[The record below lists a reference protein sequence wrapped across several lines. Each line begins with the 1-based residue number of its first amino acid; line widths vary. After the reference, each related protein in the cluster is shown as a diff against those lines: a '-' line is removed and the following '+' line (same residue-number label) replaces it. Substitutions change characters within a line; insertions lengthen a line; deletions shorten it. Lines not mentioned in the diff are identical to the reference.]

1 MKKIIITADDYCA
14 TPAIN
19 RGIRTAIDHGVINSV
34 AVLMNLPNSKTDL
47 ADLVAD
53 YQTRINNDKL
63 QRGVHLTISSGEPI
77 SQNVPSLLLPSPSKK
92 FKPLHELNPL
102 SINISD
108 LKKEID
114 AQISAFIEVTGF
126 KPLHLS
132 VHHGTLTLFNNLFD
146 IYIATAKR
154 INSPIRNPII
164 ISREKIQGFKLWT
177 KMQRTGLFTAFRLF
191 DDNGIDLLWDQNK
204 SVNVKEL
211 RKILID
217 EAPDLKSTQHFIDI
231 YYGSG
236 KARRLRRIMKH
247 FPHDH
252 NEMVVHLSDMH
263 SISELNKVPH
273 GVNPNYFNTRMQEL
287 ATLTRVG
294 LLSGHMLE
302 YRIGW
307 GKWGDL

>member
-19 RGIRTAIDHGVINSV
+19 RGIRTAIDHGVVNSV

-47 ADLVAD
+47 ANLLSD
-53 YQTRINNDKL
+53 YRTKVDNGKL
-63 QRGVHLTISSGEPI
+63 QLGVHLTISSGEPI
-77 SQNVPSLLLPSPSKK
+77 SQNVSSLLLPSPSKK
-92 FKPLHELNPL
+92 FKPLDKLNPQ
-102 SINISD
+102 SIKAAE

-114 AQISAFIEVTGF
+114 AQVSAFIQVTGF
-126 KPLHLS
+126 KPEHLS

-146 IYIATAKR
+146 IYIDVAKR
-154 INSPIRNPII
+154 INTPIRNPII

-177 KMQRTGLFTAFRLF
+177 KMQRTGLFTAFRLI

-211 RKILID
+211 RKILN
-217 EAPDLKSTQHFIDI
+217 EESPELKSTEHFIDI

-252 NEMVVHLSDMH
+252 NEMVVHLSDTH
-263 SISELNKVPH
+263 SQSELNNVPR
-273 GVNPNYFNTRMQEL
+273 GVNPKYFKTRMLEL
-287 ATLTRVG
+287 ETLTRTG
-294 LLSGHMLE
+294 LLAGHMRE
-302 YRIGW
+302 YEIGW
-307 GKWGDL
+307 GKWSSL

>member
-19 RGIRTAIDHGVINSV
+19 RGIRTAIDKGVINSV

-47 ADLVAD
+47 QNLVAD
-53 YQTRINNDKL
+53 YQTKIDNGKL
-63 QRGVHLTISSGEPI
+63 QLGVHLTISSGEPI
-77 SQNVPSLLLPSPSKK
+77 SQNVPSLLLPAPSKK
-92 FKPLHELNPL
+92 FKPLDELNPQA
-102 SINISD
+102 ID
-108 LKKEID
+108 LPELKREID
-114 AQISAFIEVTGF
+114 AQIAAFIQVTGS

-146 IYIATAKR
+146 VYIDAAKR
-154 INSPIRNPII
+154 INAPIRNPII

-217 EAPDLKSTQHFIDI
+217 ESPDLRSTQHFIDI

-252 NEMVVHLSDMH
+252 NEMVVHLSDTH
-263 SISELNKVPH
+263 TLNELNDVPH
-273 GVNPNYFNTRMQEL
+273 GVNPKYFKTRMQEL
-287 ATLTRVG
+287 ATLTRDG
-294 LLSGHMLE
+294 LLSGHMRE
-302 YRIGW
+302 YRVGW

>member
-19 RGIRTAIDHGVINSV
+19 RGIRTAIDKGVINSV
-34 AVLMNLPNSKTDL
+34 AVLMNLPNSKSDL
-47 ADLVAD
+47 ENLVAD
-53 YQTRINNDKL
+53 YQTKIDSDKL
-63 QRGVHLTISSGEPI
+63 QLGVHLTISSGEPI
-77 SQNVPSLLLPSPSKK
+77 SSNVPSLLLPTPSKK
-92 FKPLHELNPL
+92 LKPLDELNPQ
-102 SINISD
+102 SINVLE

-114 AQISAFIEVTGF
+114 AQIDAFVQITGF

-146 IYIATAKR
+146 IYIAAAKR
-154 INSPIRNPII
+154 HGTPIRNPII

-211 RKILID
+211 RKILRD
-217 EAPDLKSTQHFIDI
+217 ESPDLRSTQHFIDI

-252 NEMVVHLSDMH
+252 NEMVVHLSNSH
-263 SISELNKVPH
+263 SESELNKVPH
-273 GVNPNYFNTRMQEL
+273 GVNPNYFKTRMLEL
-287 ATLTRVG
+287 DTLTREG
-294 LLSGHMLE
+294 LLDGHMQE
-302 YRIGW
+302 YGIQW
-307 GKWGDL
+307 GRWEDL

>member
-19 RGIRTAIDHGVINSV
+19 RGIRSAIDTGVINSV

-47 ADLVAD
+47 AALIND
-53 YQTRINNDKL
+53 YQAKIDNGKL
-63 QRGVHLTISSGEPI
+63 QLGVHLTISSGEPI
-77 SQNVPSLLLPSPSKK
+77 SQNVSSLLLPSPSKK
-92 FKPLHELNPL
+92 FKPLDQLNPQ
-102 SINISD
+102 SINIPE

-114 AQISAFIEVTGF
+114 AQIDAFVQVANF
-126 KPLHLS
+126 KPEHLS

-146 IYIATAKR
+146 IYIAAAKKHQT
-154 INSPIRNPII
+154 PIRNPII

-191 DDNGIDLLWDQNK
+191 NDNGIDLLWDQNK

-211 RKILID
+211 REILAI
-217 EAPDLKSTQHFIDI
+217 EEPELKSTEHFIDI

-252 NEMVVHLSDMH
+252 NEMVVHLSDSH
-263 SISELNKVPH
+263 SQNELNNVPH
-273 GVNPNYFNTRMQEL
+273 GVNPKYFKKRMLEL
-287 ATLTRVG
+287 ETLTRPG
-294 LLSGHMLE
+294 LLSGHFQQ

-307 GKWGDL
+307 GKWSDL

>member
-19 RGIRTAIDHGVINSV
+19 RGIRTAIDHDVINSV

-47 ADLVAD
+47 GDLVDD
-53 YQTRINNDKL
+53 YQTKIANGKL
-63 QRGVHLTISSGEPI
+63 QLGVHLTISSGKPI
-77 SQNVPSLLLPSPSKK
+77 SRNVPSLLLPSPSKK
-92 FKPLHELNPL
+92 FKPLHELNAL
-102 SINISD
+102 SIVETE
-108 LKKEID
+108 LKKEIE
-114 AQISAFIEVTGF
+114 AQIDAFIQVTGF
-126 KPLHLS
+126 KPQHLS

-146 IYIATAKR
+146 IYIDAAKR
-154 INSPIRNPII
+154 HQAPIRNPII

-211 RKILID
+211 REIL
-217 EAPDLKSTQHFIDI
+217 EEEEPELKSTEHFIDI

-252 NEMVVHLSDMH
+252 NEMVVHLSDTH
-263 SISELNKVPH
+263 TQNELDNVPH
-273 GVNPNYFNTRMQEL
+273 GVNPKYFKTRMQEL
-287 ATLTRVG
+287 ETLTRPG
-294 LLSGHMLE
+294 LLSGHMQE
-302 YRIGW
+302 YGIGW
-307 GKWGDL
+307 GKWSDL

>member
-19 RGIRTAIDHGVINSV
+19 RGIRIAIDHGVINSV
-34 AVLMNLPNSKTDL
+34 AVLMNMPNSKTDL
-47 ADLVAD
+47 ADLIAD
-53 YQTRINNDKL
+53 YQTKIDNDKL
-63 QRGVHLTISSGEPI
+63 QLGVHLTISSGEPI
-77 SQNVPSLLLPSPSKK
+77 SKNVPSLLLPPPSKK
-92 FKPLHELNPL
+92 FKPLHELNPQ
-102 SINISD
+102 SINIAD

-114 AQISAFIEVTGF
+114 AQISAFIQVTGF
-126 KPLHLS
+126 KPQHLS

-146 IYIATAKR
+146 VYIDAAKR
-154 INSPIRNPII
+154 INAPIRNPII

-211 RKILID
+211 RKILRD
-217 EAPDLKSTQHFIDI
+217 EAPDLRSTEHFIDI

-236 KARRLRRIMKH
+236 KAGRLRRIMKN

-252 NEMVVHLSDMH
+252 NEMVVHLSDTH
-263 SISELNKVPH
+263 TQSELTNVPH
-273 GVNPNYFNTRMQEL
+273 GVNPKYFKTRMQEL
-287 ATLTRVG
+287 ETLTRAG
-294 LLSGHMLE
+294 LLSGHMEE
-302 YRIGW
+302 YGIEW
-307 GKWGDL
+307 GKWGEL